1 MMTTSSFHFY
11 FLKSK
16 FSFRFFSYL
25 SNADAAWPVIWPLGH
40 KVPESDDP
48 TPTGPLTWLE
58 SLCLPTLSGQ
68 NPESADFIPIRSWD
82 LLLNSSGLQFLP
94 EKGEN
99 GASFDLL
106 PHNASQLGGRGRRRI
121 HIRVPAL
128 SLNGCDRPGCCIPK
142 TFLFFGGVLMLKE
155 ILKPSQM
162 CKQASDKYQLSER
175 GNLFG
180 WTRTAVPLSGP

>member
-1 MMTTSSFHFY
+1 MTITSSFHFY

-25 SNADAAWPVIWPLGH
+25 SNADAAWPLIWPLGH

-68 NPESADFIPIRSWD
+68 KPESADFIPIRVLRST
-82 LLLNSSGLQFLP
+82 LEFFGRQFLP

-99 GASFDLL
+99 GASFDLFT
-106 PHNASQLGGRGRRRI
+106 SQRQPARWAGPEQDSYPGSCFITERLWQTWLLYFLFLGGFW
-121 HIRVPAL
+121 
-128 SLNGCDRPGCCIPK
+128 C
-142 TFLFFGGVLMLKE
+142 
-155 ILKPSQM
+155 
-162 CKQASDKYQLSER
+162 
-175 GNLFG
+175 
-180 WTRTAVPLSGP
+180 